1 MLRFTVTFVVILE
14 EDNLDRLR
22 DVAES
27 EYGMDE
33 AHDMSARDIIREA
46 VEATLDSNFTYDGL
60 PLNRGPVI
68 VKEEE

>member
-1 MLRFTVTFVVILE
+1 MLRFTVTFVVTLE

-33 AHDMSARDIIREA
+33 AHDMSARDIIEEA
-46 VEATLDSNFTYDGL
+46 VAITLDSNFAYDGL
-60 PLNRGPVI
+60 PLNKGPV
-68 VKEEE
+68 VVEEER